1 MLVSNPTDL
10 EFATVFKDERGVVIT
25 TMKNYGKLD
34 RLDVINI
41 NLTIKHL
48 SENKPSLR
56 LLDAR
61 SNWSL
66 DKSAKEQAKI
76 EQAAGLT
83 KARAIVVS
91 STIQATM
98 MKFLQSFS
106 KYNYPQEIFTNYD
119 KAYTWLLELK

>member
-1 MLVSNPTDL
+1 MLVSNPTEL
-10 EFATVFKDERGVVIT
+10 EFAKVFKDENGIVIT

-76 EQAAGLT
+76 EQVAGLT

-91 STIQATM
+91 SSIQATM

-119 KAYTWLLELK
+119 KAYNWLLELK